1 MDKRLNLSIEQRQQ
15 TTLAPMQLQFVRML
29 EMNGAEV
36 EDEVARALDDNP
48 ALEVA
53 DEPTGA
59 DENAEFGETAEELQ
73 RADYGADE
81 EVPSYRL
88 GVNNRSSDDPVYE
101 PVAVASGESL
111 YEYLMNQLSED
122 PSVSDRDMEIARFVV
137 GNIDGN
143 GYMERTV
150 GAITDDLAI
159 QEGMDVDDSEVNRV
173 WQRVRCLEPAG
184 VGAVDLRDSLL
195 LQLRRRPVTPSVELA
210 TEIVEHY
217 FDLFSLM
224 HFDRLASQT
233 GASRSEMQEAMDTIR
248 TLNPKPGALVSGDD
262 DERTRHIT
270 PDFYVEADG
279 DRLVLQSLSHIPKLQ
294 IERSFAADTAVER
307 RPSAAVEAANA
318 FIRQKRD
325 EAQTFIRVVE
335 LRNQT
340 LFRVMSAI
348 VQWQRE
354 FFLTGDRLQL
364 RPMVLKDIAAV
375 TGDDISVISRATTG
389 KYVATAQGVFAIKSL
404 FSERR
409 HDANE
414 NSSSEKVL
422 DRLRSVI
429 DDEDKKKPL
438 SDAEITELL
447 RAEGIDIARRTVAKY
462 RERLG
467 IPVGRLRKKM

>member
-48 ALEVA
+48 ALDVA
-53 DEPTGA
+53 EDSPTS

-88 GVNNRSSDDPVYE
+88 GVNNRSSDDSVYE

-122 PSVSDRDMEIARFVV
+122 PTVSDRDMEIARFVV

-150 GAITDDLAI
+150 GAIAEDIAI

-184 VGAVDLRDSLL
+184 VGAIDLRDSLL
-195 LQLRRRPVTPSVELA
+195 LQLRRRPITPAVELA

-217 FDLFSLM
+217 FDMFSLM
-224 HFDRLASQT
+224 HFEKLASQT
-233 GASRSEMQEAMDTIR
+233 GASRSEMQEAMETIR
-248 TLNPKPGALVSGDD
+248 ALNPKPGALVSGDD
-262 DERTRHIT
+262 DERTRHIS

-279 DRLVLQSLSHIPKLQ
+279 DRLVLQSLSRIPKLQ
-294 IERSFAADTAVER
+294 IERSFAADTEVER
-307 RPSAAVEAANA
+307 RPTAAVEAANA

-335 LRNQT
+335 MRNQT

-354 FFLTGDRLQL
+354 FFLTGDRLLL

-389 KYVATAQGVFAIKSL
+389 KYVATAQGVFSIKSL

-409 HDANE
+409 HDADE

-422 DRLRSVI
+422 ELLRTVI
-429 DDEDKKKPL
+429 EKEDKKKPL
-438 SDAEITELL
+438 SDAEITERL

-467 IPVGRLRKKM
+467 IPVGRLRKKI